1 MDSCAAR
8 GGGWRGK
15 MKKKITIGQLL
26 IRVCLLTAALLILIP
41 ILNILAKSVSEPK
54 LVPSMSGWQFWPSG
68 FDLINYKLIFSN
80 SLVTRSFLNSLFITT
95 VGTALSLLVTGCAA
109 YALTRPGLPFK
120 KPLMVFFIIMMIFE
134 PSIIQEYFV
143 IKDLNLLNNI
153 WVMVIYN
160 SVNVYYLILMMR
172 FFEETPIALIEAAK
186 IDGAGELSVF
196 FKIFLPLNKIA
207 FMTVGMFYAVV
218 RWNEYFKSSVFLQT
232 RDTTV
237 LQVFLKQFVVN
248 GDSTAI
254 ASYANVDLTSL
265 NIGSLKAAT
274 IVIVMVPILA
284 MYPLILKYY
293 TGGVMAGGVKE

>member
-1 MDSCAAR
+1 MEKR
-8 GGGWRGK
+8 NIK
-15 MKKKITIGQLL
+15 FGQIM
-26 IRVCLLTAALLILIP
+26 IRLVLFIVVLLILVP
-41 ILNILAKSVSEPK
+41 ILNILAKSVSDPQ
-54 LVPSMSGWQFWPSG
+54 LVPHMKGWQFWPSG
-68 FDLINYKLIFSN
+68 LDFVNYKLIFSN
-80 SLVTRSFLNSLFITT
+80 SLIIRAFFNSLFITV
-95 VGTALSLLVTGCAA
+95 VGTALSLLVTGTAA

-143 IKDLNLLNNI
+143 IKDLHLLNNI

-160 SVNVYYLILMMR
+160 SVNVYYMILMMR
-172 FFEETPIALIEAAK
+172 FFEETPVALIEAAR
-186 IDGAGELSVF
+186 IDGAGELTVF
-196 FKIFLPLNKIA
+196 FKVFLPLNKIV

-254 ASYANVDLTSL
+254 ASYTNVDLTQL
-265 NIGSLKAAT
+265 NLSSLKAAT

>member
-1 MDSCAAR
+1 MEKR
-8 GGGWRGK
+8 NIK
-15 MKKKITIGQLL
+15 FGQIM
-26 IRVCLLTAALLILIP
+26 IRLVLFVVVLLILVP
-41 ILNILAKSVSEPK
+41 ILNILAKSVSDPQ
-54 LVPSMSGWQFWPSG
+54 LVPHMKGWQFWPSG
-68 FDLINYKLIFSN
+68 LDFVNYKLIFSN
-80 SLVTRSFLNSLFITT
+80 SLIIRAFLNSLFITV
-95 VGTALSLLVTGCAA
+95 VGTALSLLVTGTAA

-143 IKDLNLLNNI
+143 IKDLHLLNNI

-160 SVNVYYLILMMR
+160 SVNVYYMILMMR
-172 FFEETPIALIEAAK
+172 FFEETPVALIEAAR
-186 IDGAGELSVF
+186 IDGAGELTVF
-196 FKIFLPLNKIA
+196 FKVFLPLNKIV

-254 ASYANVDLTSL
+254 ASYTNVDLTQL
-265 NIGSLKAAT
+265 NLGSLKAAT